1 MHMGPSP
8 LARSMRSVLTTLSPS
23 FPKWVTVLSS
33 NFAAI
38 RSIHG
43 IRRRGVIK
51 LNEPFAK
58 NQVYVAPQDRDFVYG
73 YICTR
78 CPQAKIG

>member
-1 MHMGPSP
+1 MFVLAGIASGNPTQAGIGLTS
-8 LARSMRSVLTTLSPS
+8 ARS
-23 FPKWVTVLSS
+23 VLSS

-58 NQVYVAPQDRDFVYG
+58 NQVYVAPQDRDFVEG
-73 YICTR
+73 CICTR